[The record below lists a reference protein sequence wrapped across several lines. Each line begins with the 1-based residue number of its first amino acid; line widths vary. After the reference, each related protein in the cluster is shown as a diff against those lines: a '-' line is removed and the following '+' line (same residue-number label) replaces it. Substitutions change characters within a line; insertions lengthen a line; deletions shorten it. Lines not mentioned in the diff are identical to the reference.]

1 MTFVISSLIFVFS
14 RCAHTKSTA
23 RMINPSMM
31 NGNPGPSTPGMVRIK
46 PTSNTTNPTVMCATS
61 FP

>member
-1 MTFVISSLIFVFS
+1 
-14 RCAHTKSTA
+14 
-23 RMINPSMM
+23 MINPSMM